1 MLPVHGV
8 PLLIA
13 LLVGLLLGLVV
24 AGLMPGNRAGATCG
38 TPARVRGDILAGMF
52 VLAAFTMGVF
62 VTYIL
67 LGPR

>member
-1 MLPVHGV
+1 MLPVHEV

-24 AGLMPGNRAGATCG
+24 AGLPGNRAGATCE
-38 TPARVRGDILAGMF
+38 TPARGRGDILSGMF